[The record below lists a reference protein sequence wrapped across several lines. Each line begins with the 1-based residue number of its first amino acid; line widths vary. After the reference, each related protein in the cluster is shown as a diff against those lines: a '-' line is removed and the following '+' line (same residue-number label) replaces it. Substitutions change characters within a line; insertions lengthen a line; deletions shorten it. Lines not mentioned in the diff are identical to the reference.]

1 MRRKEEGKN
10 VPESLSHEIK
20 SKVKGKREGK
30 EERREEERVPEE
42 TKQGEKLLEGKPRE
56 ICDCDHSIKH
66 KTCSETSSSEEEE
79 EEEEE
84 EEDRGR
90 RFAERGVCA
99 SGIRGERERRG
110 AFGLRAVG
118 DVM

>member
-1 MRRKEEGKN
+1 M
-10 VPESLSHEIK
+10 
-20 SKVKGKREGK
+20 
-30 EERREEERVPEE
+30 
-42 TKQGEKLLEGKPRE
+42 EGKPRE
-56 ICDCDHSIKH
+56 NCDCDHSIKH

-99 SGIRGERERRG
+99 SGIRGEREREREREREKRSVWVKSCRRCYVILMVKG
-110 AFGLRAVG
+110 
-118 DVM
+118 